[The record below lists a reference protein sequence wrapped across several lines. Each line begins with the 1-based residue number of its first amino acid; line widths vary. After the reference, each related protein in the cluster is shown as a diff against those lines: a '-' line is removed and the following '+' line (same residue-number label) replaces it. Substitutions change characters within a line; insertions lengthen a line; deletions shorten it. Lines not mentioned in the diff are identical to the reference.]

1 VASGQIYNIGN
12 PANNHSVRDLAERML
27 RMAASIPEYAETA
40 HKVQLV
46 ETSSGAYYGAGYQD
60 VPNRVPKITNTMR
73 DLDWAPRTDMD
84 TALRKI
90 FEAYRGQIAQ
100 ARALVDEAGN

>member
-1 VASGQIYNIGN
+1 
-12 PANNHSVRDLAERML
+12 
-27 RMAASIPEYAETA
+27 
-40 HKVQLV
+40 
-46 ETSSGAYYGAGYQD
+46 
-60 VPNRVPKITNTMR
+60 VPKITNTMR